1 MKMRRFLMRITEFV
15 IMGIILG
22 MIEDLLAITFATD
35 SEITIKTISI
45 VFLSALP
52 FAIVSELIVDSKR
65 FNDFM
70 KKIFKVRD

>member
-1 MKMRRFLMRITEFV
+1 MRITEFV

-35 SEITIKTISI
+35 SAITFKTVSI

-52 FAIVSELIVDSKR
+52 FAIISELIVDSEK
-65 FNDFM
+65 FNNFM
-70 KKIFKVRD
+70 KKIFKVK